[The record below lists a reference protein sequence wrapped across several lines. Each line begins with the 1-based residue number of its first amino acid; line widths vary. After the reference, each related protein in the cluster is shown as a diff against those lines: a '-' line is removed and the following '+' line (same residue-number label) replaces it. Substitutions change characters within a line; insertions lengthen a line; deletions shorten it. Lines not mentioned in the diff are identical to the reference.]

1 MSFFFKIQVCISTL
15 LAVKGRPALNKLYR
29 LVSQTQFFRSS
40 GTGSRGLRSPHSKAN
55 MARGGSLS
63 LGFLNFSF
71 SFCKAL
77 RTSTGSVLPVNF
89 CTPSSLNKDNK
100 TETITL
106 IQAEKL
112 GQTYERRRKG
122 LYSNSSIRVEGTVG
136 LSSSSLACGCNSL
149 QLCQINKPG
158 LQHEGF
164 TQSNIRYSISASWI
178 CGFKHFSEYF
188 LTLAQLS
195 ISLTVSFSGS
205 TSMANFRFFMVYS
218 CPQNTFCKWR

>member
-1 MSFFFKIQVCISTL
+1 M
-15 LAVKGRPALNKLYR
+15 
-29 LVSQTQFFRSS
+29 SQTQFFRSS
-40 GTGSRGLRSPHSKAN
+40 GTGSWGLRSPHSKAN

-89 CTPSSLNKDNK
+89 CTPSSLYKDNK

-106 IQAEKL
+106 IQAEKM

-136 LSSSSLACGCNSL
+136 LSSSSLACECNSRQL
-149 QLCQINKPG
+149 LCQINKPG
-158 LQHEGF
+158 PSLYHEGF
-164 TQSNIRYSISASWI
+164 TKSNIYHPVEFVVLSIFPSISSPWPSSAS
-178 CGFKHFSEYF
+178 
-188 LTLAQLS
+188 L
-195 ISLTVSFSGS
+195 
-205 TSMANFRFFMVYS
+205 
-218 CPQNTFCKWR
+218 